1 MTTFVHAGCNANYF
15 LDAAVNLEESQ
26 TPDFATVLSL
36 YGVHHI
42 MSETSDLEL
51 TDLSIDLPSDTHLV
65 TFRTPEGAV
74 SSDAVRAFTRTD
86 IFDAFHDSGLTVLAI
101 RQGYGSIRPNI
112 YNTQPKETQK

>member
-74 SSDAVRAFTRTD
+74 SSDAVRAFTRPYTCTP
-86 IFDAFHDSGLTVLAI
+86 FSTSALTVVPINHGYVAI
-101 RQGYGSIRPNI
+101 RPDR
-112 YNTQPKETQK
+112 YNTHQEDTKK